1 MLLKTFRARVGASAL
16 ALGLAMAVAS
26 CATPTP
32 YAPTNAQGY
41 GFREQR
47 IENDR
52 YVVAFSGNS
61 ATPAEL
67 VADSALRRAADLT
80 LSQGFDWFEVV
91 SRSDDISRSRGG
103 GSGLS
108 VGVGGVSGG
117 GDSAFGTSVGMSFP
131 LGGGSGG
138 SPTTS
143 LEIRMGR
150 GERPDRPTVYDA
162 RDVSNNLA
170 AAAAAAAP

>member
-1 MLLKTFRARVGASAL
+1 MRLKSTGKAAFAAAIAAIV
-16 ALGLAMAVAS
+16 VAA

-32 YAPTNAQGY
+32 FAPTDRSGY

-47 IENDR
+47 IEADR
-52 YVVAFSGNS
+52 YVVTFAGNS

-67 VADSALRRAADLT
+67 VGDSALRRAADLT
-80 LSQGFDWFEVV
+80 LSQGYEWFEVV
-91 SRSDDISRSRGG
+91 SRTDGVDAGRRS

-117 GDSAFGTSVGMSFP
+117 GSSSVGTSVGLSFP
-131 LGGGSGG
+131 LGGGGGSGG
-138 SPTTS
+138 AATTS

-150 GERPDRPTVYDA
+150 GERPNRPTVYSA
-162 RDVSNNLA
+162 LEVSNNLSA
-170 AAAAAAAP
+170 AAAATP